1 MSTATVQTGWLKD
14 GQFDLSFILGITGLA
29 FALAGTALFRPDLFM
44 PLMFADLWLLGYHH
58 VIATYTKLVGSQSDR
73 KQNAFLVYVLLPLVL
88 FSTFAVGVGAGV
100 FVIVT
105 VYFFWQWFHYAR
117 QSWGIAQRY
126 RRKAGGLPWD
136 NERLSE
142 VTLWSVPVWGI
153 LSRCHQQSGQFL
165 FMDIWMPQIPLVL
178 VNAAGFAS
186 AALVAWWVVT
196 RIQAFRR
203 GELALGHTLFV
214 ASHLLVFAVGYGFI
228 ENINVGWLLVNVW
241 HNAQYVTFV
250 WLYNRQ
256 RFAEGIKGD
265 ALIVSTLSQP
275 GYLRAAGYYVF
286 CILISTVVYKVM
298 SGVANAAFSNETGVL
313 TVSQFMIL
321 FAMTLNFHHYV
332 VDGIIWKRKR
342 ETKAASS

>member
-1 MSTATVQTGWLKD
+1 MSTVTVQTGWLKD
-14 GQFDLSFILGITGLA
+14 SQFDLSFILGITGLA
-29 FALAGTALFRPDLFM
+29 FALAGTALVRPDLFM

-58 VIATYTKLVGSQSDR
+58 VIATYTKLVGSRSDR

-165 FMDIWMPQIPLVL
+165 FMDIWMPQIPLIL
-178 VNAAGFAS
+178 VNAAGVAS

-203 GELALGHTLFV
+203 GELALGHTLFI

-286 CILISTVVYKVM
+286 CILISTVVYKAM
-298 SGVANAAFSNETGVL
+298 SGVADMAFANETGVL

-342 ETKAASS
+342 ETGLQKA